1 MSRDGLSF
9 GSSYRTL
16 GIIGDPLSKLA
27 THTIIKKKKSSD
39 ILLSV
44 SEEAYLMKGM
54 IIKKLFALFPRACLE
69 VRSFLWRGRSSMRN
83 H

>member
-27 THTIIKKKKSSD
+27 THTIIKKSLD

-44 SEEAYLMKGM
+44 RKPVPYERYDHKEAVCTLSQG
-54 IIKKLFALFPRACLE
+54 LLGGE
-69 VRSFLWRGRSSMRN
+69 VLPVAR
-83 H
+83 

>member
-27 THTIIKKKKSSD
+27 THTIIKKN
-39 ILLSV
+39 LQTFFYLSV
-44 SEEAYLMKGM
+44 RKPTL
-54 IIKKLFALFPRACLE
+54 
-69 VRSFLWRGRSSMRN
+69 
-83 H
+83 